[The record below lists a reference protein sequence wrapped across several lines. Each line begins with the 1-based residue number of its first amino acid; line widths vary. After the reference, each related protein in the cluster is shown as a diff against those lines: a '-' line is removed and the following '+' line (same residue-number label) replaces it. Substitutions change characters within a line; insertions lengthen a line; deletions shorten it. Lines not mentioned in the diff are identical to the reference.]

1 MSDNRWIFGRQSA
14 HQREED
20 SLMDVGFEV
29 WIIVIGVLLMIV
41 ALFVFII
48 YIAVSLLR
56 EQRRSSREGGQAQND
71 ISDHQ

>member
-1 MSDNRWIFGRQSA
+1 
-14 HQREED
+14 
-20 SLMDVGFEV
+20 MDVGFEV